1 MIHLTVNRS
10 AHALDVPAHTTLL
23 DLLRDRLHLTGTK
36 ECCAVG
42 ECGACTVL
50 VDDRSVN
57 ACLMLAVEADGCV
70 VTTIEGLATDG
81 QLNRLQDAF
90 LATGAVQCGFCI
102 PGQVMAA
109 QYLLQRNPHPTPAEV
124 REALS
129 GNLCRCGGY
138 EQICDAVLMA
148 ASAPTLPSP
157 RGGGKV

>member
-1 MIHLTVNRS
+1 MIHLTVNGVP
-10 AHALDVPAHTTLL
+10 HALEVPGALTLL
-23 DLLRDRLHLTGTK
+23 DLLRDRLGLTGTK

-50 VDDRSVN
+50 LDDRSVTS
-57 ACLMLAVEADGCV
+57 CLVLAAEADAKAIV
-70 VTTIEGLATDG
+70 TIEGLAPEGGVTA
-81 QLNRLQDAF
+81 LQAAF

-109 QYLLQRNPHPTPAEV
+109 HYLLRRRPQPSPDEV

-138 EQICDAVLMA
+138 EQICEAVLA
-148 ASAPTLPSP
+148 AARAT
-157 RGGGKV
+157 RA

>member
-1 MIHLTVNRS
+1 MIHLTVNGS
-10 AHALDVPAHTTLL
+10 KETLDVPAGTTLL
-23 DLLRDRLHLTGTK
+23 DLLRDRLHLTGSK
-36 ECCAVG
+36 ECCEVG

-57 ACLMLAVEADGCV
+57 SCLMLAVEADGRT

-81 QLNRLQDAF
+81 HLNRLQDAF

-109 QYLLQRNPHPTPAEV
+109 QYLLQKNPNPTQAEV

-138 EQICDAVLMA
+138 EQICDAVLA

-157 RGGGKV
+157 TGGGRV